1 MGKYKIAEKFVSI
14 NGEGRKAGQLSTF
27 IRFVGCNLNCE
38 YCDTKWANEVN
49 APYEIMS
56 EEEIYAYIV
65 ETGVENVTITGGEPL
80 IQENIIRLLTL
91 LSKDDN
97 LYIEIETNGSVSIE
111 PYVSLSDR
119 LTFTLDYKLSASKM
133 EDKMLIANYR
143 LLRACDTVK
152 FVVANEC
159 DLNKTREIVDEHLLN
174 IGCGIYISPVFGEIE
189 PSEIVDYMVSN
200 KMNKVNAQLQ
210 LHKFIWDAD
219 KRGV

>member
-38 YCDTKWANEVN
+38 YCDTKWANETK

-56 EEEIYAYIV
+56 EEEIYEYIV
-65 ETGVENVTITGGEPL
+65 EAGVENVTITGGEPL
-80 IQENIIRLLTL
+80 IQENILRLLKL
-91 LSKDDN
+91 LSKDNN
-97 LYIEIETNGSVSIE
+97 LYIEIETNGSVCIE
-111 PYVSLSDR
+111 PYVNLSER

-133 EDKMLIANYR
+133 EDRMIFDNYR
-143 LLRACDTVK
+143 LLRKYDTVK
-152 FVVANEC
+152 FVVANEY
-159 DLNKTREIVDEHLLN
+159 DLNKTREIIDKYLLD

-189 PSEIVDYMVSN
+189 PSDIVEYMVNN